1 MKLTADGI
9 QNERQKFMKALSLVV
24 ITASEI

>member
-9 QNERQKFMKALSLVV
+9 QNERQKLMKALSLVV